1 MIDDAGLCR
10 FHRGWAEPVLEK
22 LYIEAT
28 GMGPNKNLY
37 KEIAE
42 YSIKA
47 GAEPMPWESRRARDV
62 VSTMAR
68 EIGSKDWG
76 FEDYEDYINWWR
88 KFKVTVDKGLEIN

>member
-1 MIDDAGLCR
+1 
-10 FHRGWAEPVLEK
+10 
-22 LYIEAT
+22 
-28 GMGPNKNLY
+28 MG
-37 KEIAE
+37 EQE
-42 YSIKA
+42 
-47 GAEPMPWESRRARDV
+47 ARDV